1 MSRACYNMAIISEIN
16 GDVNGAI
23 QWARKAYEVYRTPFA
38 LEYVNILQQRL
49 NNEAVLKS
57 QTDLTSN

>member
-1 MSRACYNMAIISEIN
+1 MAIISEIN

-23 QWARKAYEVYRTPFA
+23 QWAGKAYEVYRTPFA